1 MISDP
6 SMALHPSIVLQKG
19 ALPPDWRGARGL
31 NFAARPG
38 NGHVVL
44 DVIGD
49 IDATSLIAYWDGSW
63 IETSPPGI
71 AIMLGHASDTD
82 RVPSETAQALQIDLS
97 TALRERP
104 RLWAMIVSNDTMS
117 PAVEI
122 GIDTV

>member
-1 MISDP
+1 MIADP

-31 NFAARPG
+31 NFTARPADA
-38 NGHVVL
+38 HVVL

-71 AIMLGHASDTD
+71 TIMLGHAPGTD
-82 RVPSETAQALQIDLS
+82 RVPSETAQALRIDLS
-97 TALRERP
+97 IALRERQ
-104 RLWAMIVSNDTMS
+104 RLWAMIVGNDTIS

-122 GIDTV
+122 GLDTV

>member
-1 MISDP
+1 MIDDP
-6 SMALHPSIVLQKG
+6 SMAFCPSIALQKG

-31 NFAARPG
+31 NFAVSPAE
-38 NGHVVL
+38 GHVVL

-49 IDATSLIAYWDGSW
+49 IDATSLIACWDGSW

-71 AIMLGHASDTD
+71 TIMLGHASDTD
-82 RVPSETAQALQIDLS
+82 RVPSETAQALRIDLS

-104 RLWAMIVSNDTMS
+104 RLWAMIVGNDTMS
-117 PAVEI
+117 SAVEI

>member
-1 MISDP
+1 MIDEP
-6 SMALHPSIVLQKG
+6 NTALYPSIVLQKG
-19 ALPPDWRGARGL
+19 ALPSDWRGARGL
-31 NFAARPG
+31 NFAVSPAD
-38 NGHVVL
+38 GHVVL

-49 IDATSLIAYWDGSW
+49 VDATSLIAYWDGSW

-71 AIMLGHASDTD
+71 TIMLGHASDTD
-82 RVPSETAQALQIDLS
+82 RVPSETAQALRIDLG

-104 RLWAMIVSNDTMS
+104 RLWAMIVGSDTMS